1 MQREEACLEG
11 QGPEPSLEKKPLP
24 SLPMTRAQCS
34 HQRERTPTTHPRLVI
49 TTSPPPWGPRATPI
63 LHMRRDLRL
72 HCRKWRKAVRCQ
84 PEGRAAPPMGTPS
97 SVKSHPQRT
106 AVRGGL
112 RVTSPL
118 VPPANTLDTCSRTV
132 FGAGSK
138 DLQGKTRSYTACQKL
153 TLKRKGSIQVFTLD
167 GQFLSLVNPWHLRL
181 PAWPNLLGRWGKGRG
196 PPEAGLSKSL
206 TSASRTSPQTP
217 LTRG

>member
-72 HCRKWRKAVRCQ
+72 HFRKWRKAVRCQ

-118 VPPANTLDTCSRTV
+118 VPQQTHWTPALELCLVLAPKTSNEKREATLLAR
-132 FGAGSK
+132 
-138 DLQGKTRSYTACQKL
+138 
-153 TLKRKGSIQVFTLD
+153 
-167 GQFLSLVNPWHLRL
+167 N
-181 PAWPNLLGRWGKGRG
+181 
-196 PPEAGLSKSL
+196 
-206 TSASRTSPQTP
+206 
-217 LTRG
+217 